1 MEKKVLRVK
10 DLIEAKVGSRS
21 TIYGAINSG
30 ALRAKKRGRSTIIL
44 PPWVDEYLAS
54 LPDFKTKNE
63 KAA

>member
-30 ALRAKKRGRSTIIL
+30 ALRAKKRGRSTIFL
-44 PPWVDEYLAS
+44 PSWVDEYIAS
-54 LPDFKTKNE
+54 LPDFKATNE